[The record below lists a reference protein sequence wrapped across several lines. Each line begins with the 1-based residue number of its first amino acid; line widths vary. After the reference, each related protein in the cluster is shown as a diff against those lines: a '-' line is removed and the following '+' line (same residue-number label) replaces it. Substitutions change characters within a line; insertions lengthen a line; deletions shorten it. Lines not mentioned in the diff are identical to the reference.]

1 MKNAIIAVSLIFFL
15 SAGVNAQKNF
25 LPGMIMPIS
34 GDTIKGFIKEIDGR
48 INPTSIEFKSSLSEA
63 SKNYSPLELKW
74 FRFIGGDW
82 YFSYVG
88 PLETSSLN
96 TNDLTYDS
104 TMHTVINTL
113 FIRAVVIGRASLY
126 YARDQNDRIHLF
138 LQKFGG
144 DITELV
150 FKKYYVD
157 EIVIADY
164 QNKIVKRA
172 VYENQMYKGQLIRA
186 FQDCPYLAADI
197 TSKPLEYAKN
207 DLEILFNSY
216 NHCKGAKIVYQEPKD
231 EGTLVFTLNTGI
243 NISNIKF
250 ESSTFPSWNDYHFNN
265 SVGFAFGI
273 GCDYLLPRTAGKWG
287 FFNELSLK
295 SFKCN
300 GDLGEDQDVLKL
312 DLLYLKLATMM
323 RYYFTT
329 DRKSARPYFGFG
341 IANNVAIKDENFN
354 YSKNP
359 EGDPIV
365 DYFRTYEQGLIFGFG
380 TYYKRWNGE
389 LRYEF
394 SNGISGYTDMKSP
407 AHTAYILLGY
417 KLFEL

>member
-138 LQKFGG
+138 LQ
-144 DITELV
+144 
-150 FKKYYVD
+150 
-157 EIVIADY
+157 
-164 QNKIVKRA
+164 
-172 VYENQMYKGQLIRA
+172 
-186 FQDCPYLAADI
+186 
-197 TSKPLEYAKN
+197 
-207 DLEILFNSY
+207 
-216 NHCKGAKIVYQEPKD
+216 
-231 EGTLVFTLNTGI
+231 
-243 NISNIKF
+243 
-250 ESSTFPSWNDYHFNN
+250 
-265 SVGFAFGI
+265 
-273 GCDYLLPRTAGKWG
+273 
-287 FFNELSLK
+287 
-295 SFKCN
+295 
-300 GDLGEDQDVLKL
+300 
-312 DLLYLKLATMM
+312 
-323 RYYFTT
+323 
-329 DRKSARPYFGFG
+329 
-341 IANNVAIKDENFN
+341 
-354 YSKNP
+354 
-359 EGDPIV
+359 
-365 DYFRTYEQGLIFGFG
+365 
-380 TYYKRWNGE
+380 
-389 LRYEF
+389 
-394 SNGISGYTDMKSP
+394 
-407 AHTAYILLGY
+407 
-417 KLFEL
+417 